1 MLKREEEGGERC
13 RKRVREGGG
22 CTLFG
27 VCESVCKIDTK
38 FERGLKQAVATAT
51 ATATDYYEQTVGS
64 RGVAGAEAVAGV
76 WVKGSVAVVR
86 PRAQKS
92 SAEKNKKQSRND

>member
-1 MLKREEEGGERC
+1 M
-13 RKRVREGGG
+13 
-22 CTLFG
+22 
-27 VCESVCKIDTK
+27 CESVCKIDTK
-38 FERGLKQAVATAT
+38 FERGLRQAAAT

-64 RGVAGAEAVAGV
+64 RGVAGARAGDGA